1 MTMDTRKEKNAA
13 WMSVPQFGGWD
24 HKGATDY
31 SMVFSRARA
40 NKKQQRNDVTE
51 LKRAKLGNGRDFLA
65 THPAKL
71 GNVDF
76 VATHPAKLGNERE
89 LVDTHPQV
97 EPTRRP
103 QDDSVMRKRKILT
116 YINCCIKP

>member
-1 MTMDTRKEKNAA
+1 
-13 WMSVPQFGGWD
+13 MSVPQFGGWD

-71 GNVDF
+71 GN
-76 VATHPAKLGNERE
+76 ERVF
-89 LVDTHPQV
+89 VDTHREVKPN
-97 EPTRRP
+97 PRP
-103 QDDSVMRKRKILT
+103 QDDSVMVL
-116 YINCCIKP
+116 YD